1 MVKFREKWIRL
12 LSKVEFDHQL
22 ESRIMLCAVEGVGV
36 LLDGD
41 AALAAEAGPTHASRG
56 GPAFLPRQAFHLAA
70 PYFPPAGTAGVEGAC
85 SENAA
90 KKRRKRE
97 HVRVP

>member
-1 MVKFREKWIRL
+1 
-12 LSKVEFDHQL
+12 
-22 ESRIMLCAVEGVGV
+22 MLRAVEGVGV

-41 AALAAEAGPTHASRG
+41 AALAAEAGPTRTSRG
-56 GPAFLPRQAFHLAA
+56 APAFLPRQAFHLAA
-70 PYFPPAGTAGVEGAC
+70 PYFPPARGTGGLEEEGAC

-97 HVRVP
+97 YVSVPYHHIRLIAAWWHFTNCANNQS